1 MASFHL
7 SSFPNQVSKSQ
18 QESSEHEY
26 ASQTILSRSTG
37 RRALANVS
45 NSNRS
50 RIPRLKSPAEWTTN
64 LSNGEITHS
73 YGKFPLKANLSEIVW
88 PCIKLEKTSD
98 RSIVIQNTSVKKL
111 SLKVLVIG
119 PGFHLPSGMDS
130 LVLQGNE
137 CRAVGIAFCP
147 KNVGKAIGKVIF
159 KPALSWPDGSERS
172 IHLIAYGG
180 NALLQFQGIEVGPNG
195 SSFLKMGETSNI
207 TSSTLKRTFKI
218 YNNGPLNGVALMSIK
233 FEPNQ
238 GTNQYPITIEPNK
251 CIIPP
256 NSSTEVSISYK
267 IRNVDLNKFRE
278 KHCNVITVATLK
290 LVFGTELNLPRVA
303 SMLPRNGPTSTKF
316 EHLTSLVNEFPVQHL
331 EEFCYNSQHFHYP
344 QHVDAVFDSFKTAE
358 IALTFNRTYWDETLD
373 SDLSVVSESTFYR
386 TAMESQRK

>member
-1 MASFHL
+1 M
-7 SSFPNQVSKSQ
+7 
-18 QESSEHEY
+18 
-26 ASQTILSRSTG
+26 G

-50 RIPRLKSPAEWTTN
+50 RIPRLKTPSKWTNN
-64 LSNGEITHS
+64 LTNGEITHS

-88 PCIKLEKTSD
+88 PCIKLEKTSN
-98 RSIVIQNTSVKKL
+98 RSVAIQNTSDKKL

-119 PGFHLPSGMDS
+119 PGFHLSSGMDS

-180 NALLQFQGIEVGPNG
+180 NALLRFQGIEVGPNG
-195 SSFLKMGETSNI
+195 CSFLKIGETSNI
-207 TSSTLKRTFKI
+207 TSCTLKRKFTI
-218 YNNGPLNGVALMSIK
+218 YNNGSLNGVALMSIK
-233 FEPNQ
+233 IEPNLS
-238 GTNQYPITIEPNK
+238 TNQYPITIEPNK
-251 CIIPP
+251 CIIHP
-256 NSSTEVSISYK
+256 NSSTNVSISYN
-267 IRNVDLNKFRE
+267 IRDVDLDKLRE
-278 KHCNVITVATLK
+278 KNCNVITVAILK
-290 LVFGTELNLPRVA
+290 LISGTEMNLPRVA

-316 EHLTSLVNEFPVQHL
+316 EHLTSLVNEIPVGHL
-331 EEFCYNSQHFHYP
+331 EKFCYNSQHVHYP

-373 SDLSVVSESTFYR
+373 SDPSVFSESTLYR